1 MGYRSDIGLALTQSA
16 VQRMHQKLNTLDKNS
31 EAFSV
36 ITDFIA
42 YADKHYEDADTKAKV
57 YLWNYVKWYDDFKE
71 VNFLEELMQ
80 ELNEQDYLFI
90 RIGEDYDDTEVRGDF
105 WDNPFAL
112 EINRGISII
121 SACDNNGEC

>member
-16 VQRMHQKLNTLDKNS
+16 VQRMHQKLNSLDKNS

-36 ITDFIA
+36 ITDFII
-42 YADKHYEDADTKAKV
+42 YADKHHEDADTGAEV

-71 VNFLEELMQ
+71 VSFLEELMQ

-90 RIGEDYDDTEVRGDF
+90 RTGEDYDDTEVQGYF
-105 WDNPFAL
+105 WDNPFDLKLSRA
-112 EINRGISII
+112 INICEVI
-121 SACDNNGEC
+121 

>member
-16 VQRMHQKLNTLDKNS
+16 VQRMHQKLNSLDKNS

-36 ITDFIA
+36 ITDFII
-42 YADKHYEDADTKAKV
+42 YADKHHEDADSGAEA

-71 VNFLEELMQ
+71 VSFLEELMQ

-90 RIGEDYDDTEVRGDF
+90 RIGEDYDDTEVQGYF
-105 WDNPFAL
+105 WDNPFDLKLSRA
-112 EINRGISII
+112 INICEVI
-121 SACDNNGEC
+121 

>member
-36 ITDFIA
+36 ITDFII
-42 YADKHYEDADTKAKV
+42 YADKHHEDADSGAEA
-57 YLWNYVKWYDDFKE
+57 YLWECVKWYDDFKE
-71 VNFLEELMQ
+71 VSFLEELMQ

-90 RIGEDYDDTEVRGDF
+90 RTGEDYDDTEVQGYF
-105 WDNPFAL
+105 WDNPFDLKLSRA
-112 EINRGISII
+112 INICEVI
-121 SACDNNGEC
+121 